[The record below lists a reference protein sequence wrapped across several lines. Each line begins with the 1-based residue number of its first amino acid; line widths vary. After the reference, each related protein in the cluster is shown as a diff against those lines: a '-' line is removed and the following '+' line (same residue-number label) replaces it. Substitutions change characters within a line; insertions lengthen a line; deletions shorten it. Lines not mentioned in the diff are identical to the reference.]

1 MKRIKNSGNAG
12 KKYMTIT
19 ILIKSKESEKVNK
32 KIIKQ
37 LKKHGFKTLVEYT
50 TSNLVED
57 PNVRKVSKEQ
67 FTYLVNRG
75 FIAEVLKERSCV
87 FGIGTV
93 IGGGNFITEMQEKS
107 AKRLATLYNNQVVI
121 LDTRD
126 LDNWNEDDVVRA
138 IRRRVGDCV

>member
-1 MKRIKNSGNAG
+1 
-12 KKYMTIT
+12 MTIT

-37 LKKHGFKTLVEYT
+37 LKKHGFKTLVKYT

-75 FIAEVLKERSCV
+75 FIAEVLKERSGV

-107 AKRLATLYNNQVVI
+107 AERLATLYNNQVVI

-126 LDNWNEDDVVRA
+126 LDNWSEEDVVRA
-138 IRRRVGDCV
+138 IRRRVGDCI

>member
-1 MKRIKNSGNAG
+1 
-12 KKYMTIT
+12 MTIT

-37 LKKHGFKTLVEYT
+37 LKKHGFKTLVKYT

-75 FIAEVLKERSCV
+75 FIAEVLKERSGV

-126 LDNWNEDDVVRA
+126 LDNWSEEDVVRA
-138 IRRRVGDCV
+138 IRRRVGDCI

>member
-1 MKRIKNSGNAG
+1 
-12 KKYMTIT
+12 MTIT

-37 LKKHGFKTLVEYT
+37 LKKHGFKTLVKYT

-57 PNVRKVSKEQ
+57 PNVIKVSKEQ
-67 FTYLVNRG
+67 FTYLLNKG
-75 FIAEVLKERSCV
+75 FIAEVFKERSGV

-93 IGGGNFITEMQEKS
+93 IGGANFITEMQEKS

-126 LDNWNEDDVVRA
+126 LENWNEEDVVRA
-138 IRRRVGDCV
+138 IRRRVGDCI